1 MNKIHLVYILDHTM
15 GYGENFLFVGAFTD
29 IVKADEA
36 KKKVLKTIINAKR
49 NNPEAHISID
59 DVDICDVIVDLDEY
73 YDIFRNKNFGC
84 FDSRMKLGGYVE

>member
-1 MNKIHLVYILDHTM
+1 MNKIHLVYILDHNM

-36 KKKVLKTIINAKR
+36 KKKALKTIINAKR
-49 NNPEAHISID
+49 NNPEDYISID
-59 DVDICDVIVDLDEY
+59 YVDICDIIVDLDEY
-73 YDIFRNKNFGC
+73 HDVFWNKSMGY